1 MKNGTARVKTQSENW
16 KIKEMGKEWNSK
28 KTLFRDL

>member
-1 MKNGTARVKTQSENW
+1 MKNGTARVKTQNKNW